1 MSVRNILWTERALR
15 RLDSIGEHIAKDNSD
30 AAAIVIARILS
41 SEETLAEHPAM
52 GRPGRI
58 AGTRENVIA
67 SLPDI
72 IAYRVRPEA
81 IEVLTVLHGAQQWPQ
96 EV

>member
-1 MSVRNILWTERALR
+1 VSVRNILWTKRALR

-41 SEETLAEHPAM
+41 SVETLADPAM

-67 SLPDI
+67 GLPDI

-96 EV
+96 EL